1 MNPDKLFKWI
11 LAKLAIGWS
20 GKLVLIV
27 KRGTVTRFQV
37 NRDIETDLEV
47 ELDTNLF
54 SKQLNIGHTK

>member
-37 NRDIETDLEV
+37 NRDIETDLEL
-47 ELDTNLF
+47 E
-54 SKQLNIGHTK
+54 